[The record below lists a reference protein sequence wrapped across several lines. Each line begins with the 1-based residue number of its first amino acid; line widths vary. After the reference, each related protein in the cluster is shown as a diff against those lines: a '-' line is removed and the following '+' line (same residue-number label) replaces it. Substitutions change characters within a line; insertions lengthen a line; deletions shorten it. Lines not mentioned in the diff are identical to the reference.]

1 MGKKNTTQTHAEI
14 LIIAVCVT
22 MSQKKKI
29 LTLTELVTCKFVIL
43 LHKYNVKWYPELAK
57 QSWIK

>member
-22 MSQKKKI
+22 MSQKKKN
-29 LTLTELVTCKFVIL
+29 TDF
-43 LHKYNVKWYPELAK
+43 N
-57 QSWIK
+57 WISYM